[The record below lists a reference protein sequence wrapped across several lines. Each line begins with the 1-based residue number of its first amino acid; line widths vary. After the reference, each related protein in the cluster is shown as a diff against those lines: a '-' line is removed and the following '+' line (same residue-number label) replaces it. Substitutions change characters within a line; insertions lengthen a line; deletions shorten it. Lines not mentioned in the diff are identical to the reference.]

1 MKDRVKSNKRLLT
14 VLVLVL
20 LICGVLVGK
29 KAAIARAQEE
39 LFSID
44 AQLRSQDFSTYDIQV
59 VVSNSGENW
68 EGTARIRL
76 ENTYYSLSCVY
87 DTVLS
92 LPQGSTKQFLVKIPK
107 ESVEDIG
114 ASVSVSLL
122 DGENKLAASK
132 VFSNLFLEGR
142 STLSMGVL
150 SDSYASLTYLDMEGV
165 NLYYNGAELPIK
177 LYNLNQDNLM
187 QSLENGLNFFV
198 IDNYNTSILTDLE
211 QERIQRWVEDGG
223 MLIVGTGERAED
235 VLSGLKFLG
244 IECSKVNAP
253 NEHPYQDHYNSD
265 LTKLYM
271 AELNDVNDQY
281 DTNTDIIGFI
291 ASRGDGAVELV
302 PYSLSKLVPQD
313 VESYVYDL
321 LVKVNS
327 YTKISYSTQNKY
339 YDNEYVIRR
348 IFRTFGNGGNR
359 LNFNMLKVIVVLYVI
374 FVGPVLY
381 LILRFLKKRDFY
393 WIAVPITTLVGI
405 LLIYITGRGFEVVDT
420 RVYSVTVEE
429 LDASNQDAV
438 TYMHCYDA
446 GHKEWMLQLAEGY
459 EYCGPLW
466 FDYYNSQD
474 SEKYRSHIVKE
485 GERISFG
492 LNPSAGFEDAYFKA
506 GTVENEAT
514 GKILLD
520 IQPVDGVEI
529 SGTFVDDMSLNILGM
544 NGTVT
549 NETDWDFEYFAVIAY
564 DTLFIYNDL
573 PAGETCDLS
582 KAMYLSS
589 KSYDNVIEDYLHGY
603 MNEVYRGKE
612 EKDADF
618 IAALGIGVSVAVT
631 SLQKDPDAMIV
642 VGVTKDWNKAVDD
655 NCSETSYGC
664 LYSVQ

>member
-1 MKDRVKSNKRLLT
+1 MKGRVKS

-20 LICGVLVGK
+20 LICGVLIGK
-29 KAAIARAQEE
+29 KAATACAQEE

-44 AQLRSQDFSTYDIQV
+44 AQLHSQNLSTYDIQV

-68 EGTARIRL
+68 EGIARIRM

-92 LPQGSTKQFLVKIPK
+92 LPQGSTKQFLVKIPR
-107 ESVEDIG
+107 ESLEDIG

-122 DGENKLAASK
+122 DKKNKMAASK
-132 VFSNLFLEGR
+132 VFPNLFLEGR
-142 STLSMGVL
+142 DTLSMGIL
-150 SDSYASLTYLDMEGV
+150 SDSYSSLTYLDMEGE
-165 NLYYNGAELPIK
+165 NLYYNGTELPIK
-177 LYNLNQDNLM
+177 LYKLNQDNLM
-187 QSLENGLNFFV
+187 QSLENNLTFLV
-198 IDNYNTSILTDLE
+198 IDNYNTSSLSAAEL
-211 QERIQRWVEDGG
+211 ERIQHWIEEGG

-253 NEHPYQDHYNSD
+253 NEHSYQDHYNKD
-265 LTKLYM
+265 LVEMYM

-281 DTNTDIIGFI
+281 DTNTDIIGLI

-348 IFRTFGNGGNR
+348 IFRTFGNGGNH

-393 WIAVPITTLVGI
+393 WIAVPITTLAGI
-405 LLIYITGRGFEVVDT
+405 LLIYIAGRGFEVVDT
-420 RVYSVTVEE
+420 RVYSVTVAK
-429 LDASNQDAV
+429 LDAPDQDAV

-446 GHKEWMLQLAEGY
+446 GHKEWGLQLAEGY
-459 EYCGPLW
+459 AYCGPLW
-466 FDYYNSQD
+466 SDYYDSQD

-506 GTVENEAT
+506 GNMENKAS
-514 GKILLD
+514 GQILLD
-520 IQPVDGVEI
+520 IQPVNGLEI
-529 SGTFVDDMSLNILGM
+529 SGTFTDEKDIVVLGL
-544 NGTVT
+544 NGTVI
-549 NETDWDFEYFAVIAY
+549 NKTDWDFEYFAVIAY
-564 DTLFIYNDL
+564 DTLFIYNNL
-573 PAGETCDLS
+573 PAGETCDLN
-582 KAMYLSS
+582 KAVYLSS
-589 KSYDNVIEDYLHGY
+589 KNYDDVVEDYLHGY
-603 MNEVYRGKE
+603 MNAAYRGKE
-612 EKDADF
+612 QKDADF
-618 IAALGIGVSVAVT
+618 IAALGIGVAAA
-631 SLQKDPDAMIV
+631 SLQEDPDAKIV